1 MKNFRADQI
10 FKKGLQQTITTMH
23 FAIVVDFY
31 LSASL
36 LSIVDMTHSTK
47 FETLSMI
54 TRESSRETD
63 FQERQMPMDDEK
75 PKTILDL
82 LDEYKG

>member
-1 MKNFRADQI
+1 MECKCILKSKFTVCSCLFSGVEEI
-10 FKKGLQQTITTMH
+10 TLTKFMIGIQQ
-23 FAIVVDFY
+23 
-31 LSASL
+31 
-36 LSIVDMTHSTK
+36 K

-54 TRESSRETD
+54 TRESRRETD
-63 FQERQMPMDDEK
+63 LQERQMPMDDEK

>member
-1 MKNFRADQI
+1 M
-10 FKKGLQQTITTMH
+10 
-23 FAIVVDFY
+23 
-31 LSASL
+31 

-54 TRESSRETD
+54 TRESSGETD